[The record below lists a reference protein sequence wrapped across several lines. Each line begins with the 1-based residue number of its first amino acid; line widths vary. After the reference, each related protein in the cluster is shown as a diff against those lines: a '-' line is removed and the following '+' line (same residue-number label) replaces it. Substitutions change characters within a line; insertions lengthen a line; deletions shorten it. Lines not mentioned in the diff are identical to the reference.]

1 MGNPY
6 RVGIVGLGNI
16 SGQYLSTFADAGN
29 VVVTAVADLDADR
42 ASSVAETLPEAR
54 VLSVDDLVASPEVD
68 VVLNLTIPAA
78 HREIAVAAIGAG
90 KDVYGEKP
98 LAVAFEDGRD
108 ILALATAA
116 GTRLGSA
123 PDTVLGTGTQ
133 TARSAIERGLVGRP
147 IAASAVMMTPG
158 HERWHPRPAFYYQPG
173 GGPLLDMGPYY
184 VSALVQLLGP
194 VSAVTGAS
202 SALRPTRTVD
212 TGEFAGSLIDVEV
225 PTHVTGVLEHA
236 SGVLSTVTM
245 SFDVTATASSHL
257 EVHGDEG
264 SLIVPDPNVFD
275 GEVRL
280 HPTRGKEWQVLPPDA
295 GYADGS
301 RGVGLIDFMAATAQ
315 RPARASGEFALHVL
329 EIMTTLL
336 ASAEQG
342 RRLPISTTAAAPAL
356 VPLTASG
363 EWKSTL

>member
-16 SGQYLSTFADAGN
+16 STQYLSTFEGASN
-29 VVVTAVADLDADR
+29 VEVTAVADLDVDR
-42 ASSVAETLPEAR
+42 ATAVADALPSAR
-54 VLSVDDLVASPEVD
+54 VLTVDELVASPDVD

-98 LAVAFEDGRD
+98 LAVTFEDGRE

-116 GTRLGSA
+116 GTRVGSA

-194 VSAVTGAS
+194 VTAVTGAS
-202 SALRPTRTVD
+202 SALRPSRTVA
-212 TGEFAGSLIDVEV
+212 TGELAGSQIDVAV
-225 PTHVTGVLEHA
+225 ATHVTGVLEHA
-236 SGVLSTVTM
+236 SGVLSTITM

-264 SLIVPDPNVFD
+264 SLIVPDPNVFA
-275 GEVRL
+275 GQVLL
-280 HPTRGKEWQVLPPDA
+280 HPTGVDEWQPVPVGA

-301 RGVGLIDFMAATAQ
+301 RGVGLIDFMAASAG
-315 RPARASGEFALHVL
+315 RPARASGEFGLHVL

-336 ASAEQG
+336 NSAELG
-342 RRLPISTTAAAPAL
+342 RTLAISTTVASPAL
-356 VPLTASG
+356 VPLTPSS
-363 EWKSTL
+363 EWKL